1 MKLARLRRLDRSYPL
16 SVTDVAYAQAVYYV
30 PTSLWP
36 LVHMGSFEWVTGPK
50 VDHWLVKTVAGLLA
64 VVGSVL
70 GLSASA
76 QRVTPEV
83 RLLAVGSSLSLA
95 MIDLVYVRKRR
106 IRRIYALDGLA
117 NVGLA
122 IAMIAASRR
131 LSDADRSSAS

>member
-1 MKLARLRRLDRSYPL
+1 MR
-16 SVTDVAYAQAVYYV
+16 
-30 PTSLWP
+30 
-36 LVHMGSFEWVTGPK
+36 SFEWVTGPK

-95 MIDLVYVRKRR
+95 MI
-106 IRRIYALDGLA
+106 
-117 NVGLA
+117 
-122 IAMIAASRR
+122 AASSQS
-131 LSDADRSSAS
+131 SDADRLTAS